1 MANPKVAPY
10 GSWKSPIT
18 SDLIAAGTVALGQVT
33 FDGDDIYW
41 MEQRAAEAGRNV
53 IVRRTPDGKTMDVTP
68 PPFNAR
74 TRVHEYGG
82 GAFAVDNGT
91 IYFSNFVDQR
101 LYRQDPGAA
110 PRPITP
116 AVDLRYADGIIDK
129 QRGRLQ
135 LICVREDHTGS
146 GEAVN
151 TIVSVKLDGDDTGG
165 QVLVSGNNF
174 YSNPRLNPD
183 ASLLAWLTW
192 NHPNMP
198 WDGTELWVGEINGR
212 GEVTSPR
219 RVAGGLEESVFQPE
233 WSPDGNLY
241 FVSDKT
247 GWWNLYRWQPH
258 QLPLD
263 KGRQGGVEPITQMQ
277 AEFGMPQWV
286 FRVSTYEFESP
297 NRINCTFIE
306 RGDSRLASID
316 TRTRKLE
323 LIETPFKSARAT
335 LEANSSV
342 NPSRADLKP
351 YTHIGSLRTAP
362 GRVVFTGG
370 SPTQPMSIVRYILA
384 TRESTVLRRSTDIAV
399 DAGYLSIPQALEFP
413 TENGKTAHA
422 FFYPP
427 KNRDYTAP
435 PGEKPPLL
443 VISHGGPTGATVPVL
458 SWGIQYWT
466 SRGFA
471 VVDVNYGGSTGYG
484 REYRKRLNGQWGVV
498 DVQDCANAT
507 RYLVKRG
514 EVDGHRLAIRGGS
527 AGGYTT
533 LAALVFTDVFKA
545 GASHFGISD
554 LEVFVRDTHKFESR
568 YLDTLVGPYPARRD
582 LYRERSP
589 INFIDRLACPLIL
602 FQGLEDKIVPPNQAE
617 MMFEA
622 VRKKGLPTA
631 YVPFEGE
638 QHGFRQAKN
647 IKRALDGELYFYG
660 KVFGFELAEPVEP
673 VKIENL

>member
-1 MANPKVAPY
+1 MSNPKAAPY
-10 GSWKSPIT
+10 GSWKSPLT
-18 SDLIAAGTVALGQVT
+18 SDLIAAGTIALGQIT
-33 FDGDDIYW
+33 FDGDDLYW
-41 MEQRAAEAGRNV
+41 VEQRPGEAGRNV

-82 GAFAVDNGT
+82 GAFVVDNGT
-91 IYFSNFVDQR
+91 LYFSNFVDQR

-116 AVDLRYADGIIDK
+116 AVDLRYADGVIDNT
-129 QRGRLQ
+129 RGRLR
-135 LICVREDHTGS
+135 LICVREDHTVAGQ
-146 GEAVN
+146 EATN
-151 TIVSVKLDGDDTGG
+151 TIVSVKLDGDDAGG

-174 YSNPRLNPD
+174 YSNPRLTPD
-183 ASLLAWLTW
+183 GSRLAWLTW

-198 WDGTELWVGEINGR
+198 WDGTQLWVGEINAR
-212 GEVTSPR
+212 GEVTSPL
-219 RVAGGLEESVFQPE
+219 RVAGGLESIFQPE
-233 WSPDGNLY
+233 WSPDGILY

-247 GWWNLYRWQPH
+247 GWWNLYRWEPH
-258 QLPLD
+258 QPPLG
-263 KGRQGGVEPITQMQ
+263 KGRQEGDEPITQMQ

-286 FRVSTYEFESP
+286 FRISTYEFESP
-297 NRINCTFIE
+297 NRIICTFIE
-306 RGDSRLASID
+306 RGDSHLASID
-316 TRTRKLE
+316 TRTRKLK
-323 LIETPFKSARAT
+323 LIETPYSQIR
-335 LEANSSV
+335 
-342 NPSRADLKP
+342 
-351 YTHIGSLRTAP
+351 SLRAAP
-362 GRVVFTGG
+362 GRVVFVGG
-370 SPTQPMSIVRYILA
+370 SPTEPMSIVQYNLA
-384 TRESTVLRRSTDIAV
+384 TRRSDVLRRSTDIVV
-399 DAGYLSIPQALEFP
+399 DAGYLSIPQAIEFP
-413 TENGKTAHA
+413 TEKGETAHA

-427 KNRDYTAP
+427 KNRDYIAP

-443 VISHGGPTGATVPVL
+443 VISHGGPTGAMVPVL
-458 SWGIQYWT
+458 SWELEYWT
-466 SRGFA
+466 SRGLA

-498 DVQDCANAT
+498 DVQDCANAA

-514 EVDGHRLAIRGGS
+514 EVDGNRLAIRGGS

-554 LEVFVRDTHKFESR
+554 LEVFVRETHKFESR
-568 YLDTLVGPYPARRD
+568 YCDMLVGPYPARRD

-589 INFIDRLACPLIL
+589 INFIDRLSSALIL

-622 VRKKGLPTA
+622 ARKKGLPTA
-631 YVPFEGE
+631 CILFEGE